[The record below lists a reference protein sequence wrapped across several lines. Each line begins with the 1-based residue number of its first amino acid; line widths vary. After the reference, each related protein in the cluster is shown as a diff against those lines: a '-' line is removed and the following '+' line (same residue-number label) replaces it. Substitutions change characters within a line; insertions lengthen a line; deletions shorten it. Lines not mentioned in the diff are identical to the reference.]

1 MRAFLAGCLV
11 AAVIAAGAYAVLVKS
26 GYVRDS
32 VSSVFST
39 SATRVGNG

>member
-1 MRAFLAGCLV
+1 MRAFLVACL
-11 AAVIAAGAYAVLVKS
+11 AAIVIAAGAYLVLIQS

-39 SATRVGNG
+39 SATRLDNG

>member
-1 MRAFLAGCLV
+1 MRAFLAACL
-11 AAVIAAGAYAVLVKS
+11 AAIVIAAGAYVVLIQS

-32 VSSVFST
+32 AMSVFST